1 MKKFT
6 WLDAAALVV
15 WLLPAAYLLSV
26 YSTLPSTVPVHY
38 DLNGKVDRFGN
49 RSEFMTFEWVMLG
62 APFLV
67 YFLLKFLPAIDPKR
81 QVKYGEG
88 TFQKLAFG
96 LVIFFS
102 ALNIAIIFSTIHQGV
117 KIEKLIFPLI
127 GLLFVFIGNVMN
139 SIKPNYFAGIR
150 TPWTL
155 ENEDN
160 WRATHRLGS
169 KIWFAGGII
178 LTVLTL
184 FFSSETGNV
193 IFMCLLGVMVLIP
206 VIYSYIYFK
215 NHQLNH
221 NS

>member
-6 WLDAAALVV
+6 WLDGAALVV
-15 WLLPAAYLLSV
+15 WLLPAAYLLFV
-26 YSTLPSTVPVHY
+26 YSSLPGSVPVHY
-38 DLNGKVDRFGN
+38 DLNGKVDRYGD
-49 RSEFMTFEWVMLG
+49 RGEFLTFEWIMLG
-62 APFLV
+62 VPALV

-96 LVIFFS
+96 LVIFLS
-102 ALNIAIIFSTIHQGV
+102 ALNIAIIFSTIHQEV
-117 KIEKLIFPLI
+117 KIERLIFPLI
-127 GLLFVFIGNVMN
+127 GLLFVFIGNIMN

-160 WRATHRLGS
+160 WRATHRLAG
-169 KIWFAGGII
+169 KIWFAGGILLTI
-178 LTVLTL
+178 LML
-184 FFSSETGNV
+184 FLSSAAGDI
-193 IFMCLLGVMVLIP
+193 IFMCLLGVMVLVP
-206 VIYSYIYFK
+206 VIYSYVYFK
-215 NHQLNH
+215 NHQLNQ